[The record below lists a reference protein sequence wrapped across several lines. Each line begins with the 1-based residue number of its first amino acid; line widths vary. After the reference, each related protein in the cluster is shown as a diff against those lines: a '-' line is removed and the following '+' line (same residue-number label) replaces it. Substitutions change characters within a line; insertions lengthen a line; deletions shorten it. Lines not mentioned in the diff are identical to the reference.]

1 MKGVPMYVG
10 LAAYRYGQ
18 KGFESVDEFR
28 QQIDECRE
36 APWVHG
42 HAWFSAKCILTDEFK
57 AFLME
62 GPYKDESFDRREPRL
77 IDTGLILRP
86 WLSS

>member
-1 MKGVPMYVG
+1 
-10 LAAYRYGQ
+10 
-18 KGFESVDEFR
+18 VDEFR

-62 GPYKDESFDRREPRL
+62 GPYKD
-77 IDTGLILRP
+77 
-86 WLSS
+86 